1 MTTNEEIVESLVS
14 ESCISLF
21 SDYSLPLQRTEAKTE
36 SSDTDLLYCGVV
48 GFTGEQMR
56 GAILLATTREPLG
69 RTSPVN
75 DTSFREWIAELSNQ
89 LLGRLK
95 NKLMS
100 RGVLLHMSTP
110 VVLRG
115 QHQHLTPVTANELKP
130 LVFEC
135 EGGVVCVWMDAEIVG
150 GVDLNVEQ
158 AESGSIS
165 EGEGML
171 F

>member
-1 MTTNEEIVESLVS
+1 MTNEEIIESLVS

-21 SDYSLPLQRTEAKTE
+21 SDYSLPLTRGDAKTDASE
-36 SSDTDLLYCGVV
+36 DTSLLYCGVV

-115 QHQHLTPVTANELKP
+115 QHLTPLTANELKP

-135 EGGVVCVWMDAEIVG
+135 EGGVVCVWMDAEIIG
-150 GVDLNVEQ
+150 SVDLNVEQ
-158 AESGSIS
+158 VDTGSIG

>member
-1 MTTNEEIVESLVS
+1 MTNEEIVESLVS

-21 SDYSLPLQRTEAKTE
+21 NDYSLQLRRSEDPATTAAKDTE
-36 SSDTDLLYCGVV
+36 LLYCGVV

-56 GAILLATTREPLG
+56 GALLLATTREPLG
-69 RTSPVN
+69 RTTPVN

-100 RGVLLHMSTP
+100 RGVVLHMSTP

-115 QHQHLTPVTANELKP
+115 QHLTPLTANELKP

-135 EGGVVCVWMDAEIVG
+135 DDGMVCVWMDAELSQNI
-150 GVDLNVEQ
+150 DLNVEQ
-158 AESGSIS
+158 VDSGSIS

>member
-1 MTTNEEIVESLVS
+1 MPTNEEIVESLIS

-21 SDYSLPLQRTEAKTE
+21 SDYSLPLKRAESKTE
-36 SSDTDLLYCGVV
+36 SSDTSLLYCGVV

-69 RTSPVN
+69 RTSPVS

-89 LLGRLK
+89 LLGRVK

-115 QHQHLTPVTANELKP
+115 QHLTPLTANELKP

-150 GVDLNVEQ
+150 GIDLNVEQ
-158 AESGSIS
+158 SDTGSIS